1 MIALLLALSVAAPP
15 PSGTPA
21 PALPRV
27 AVRTALGEFVVE
39 LDVLRAPV
47 SARNFLRY
55 VDAGRYSGGAFHRT
69 VTTSPDNQPGKA
81 VKIDVVQ
88 AGPAAGEDFP
98 PVALERTRD
107 TGLSHVDGA
116 VSMARDGPDTATS
129 DFFVCVGAQ
138 PELDHG
144 GRRNPDGQGFGV
156 FGRVVA
162 GMEVVRRIHAAPAQG
177 QSLVPPVRI
186 LEVVRLPPGA

>member
-1 MIALLLALSVAAPP
+1 MIALLLALVLAAP
-15 PSGTPA
+15 
-21 PALPRV
+21 LPRV
-27 AVRTALGEFVVE
+27 SFRTDHGEFVVE
-39 LDVLRAPV
+39 VDEGRAPA

-55 VDAGRYSGGAFHRT
+55 VDAGRYRGGAFHRT
-69 VTTSPDNQPGKA
+69 VHTSPDNQPGKV

-107 TGLSHVDGA
+107 TGLFHVDGA

-162 GMEVVRRIHAAPAQG
+162 GMEVVRRIHAAPARG
-177 QSLVPPVRI
+177 QSLAPPVKI
-186 LEVVRLPPGA
+186 LEAVRLPPG

>member
-1 MIALLLALSVAAPP
+1 MIALLLALAVAVP
-15 PSGTPA
+15 
-21 PALPRV
+21 LPRV
-27 AVRTALGEFVVE
+27 AFRTDLGDFVVE
-39 LDVLRAPV
+39 VDEGRAPA

-81 VKIDVVQ
+81 VKIDVIQ
-88 AGPAAGEDFP
+88 AGAAPGKDFP

-107 TGLSHVDGA
+107 TGLTHVDGA

-129 DFFVCVGAQ
+129 DFFVCVGPQ

-144 GRRNPDGQGFGV
+144 GRRNPDGQGFAA
-156 FGRVVA
+156 FGRVVS
-162 GMEVVRRIHAAPAQG
+162 GMDVIRRIHAAPARG
-177 QSLVPPVRI
+177 QSLDPPVRI
-186 LEVVRLPPGA
+186 LEAARLRP

>member
-1 MIALLLALSVAAPP
+1 
-15 PSGTPA
+15 
-21 PALPRV
+21 
-27 AVRTALGEFVVE
+27 
-39 LDVLRAPV
+39 
-47 SARNFLRY
+47 
-55 VDAGRYSGGAFHRT
+55 
-69 VTTSPDNQPGKA
+69 

-88 AGPAAGEDFP
+88 AGPGPGEDFAP
-98 PVALERTRD
+98 IPLERTRD

-116 VSMARDGPDTATS
+116 ISMARDGPDTATS
-129 DFFVCVGAQ
+129 DFFVCVGPQ

>member
-1 MIALLLALSVAAPP
+1 
-15 PSGTPA
+15 
-21 PALPRV
+21 
-27 AVRTALGEFVVE
+27 
-39 LDVLRAPV
+39 
-47 SARNFLRY
+47 
-55 VDAGRYSGGAFHRT
+55 
-69 VTTSPDNQPGKA
+69 
-81 VKIDVVQ
+81 
-88 AGPAAGEDFP
+88 
-98 PVALERTRD
+98 
-107 TGLSHVDGA
+107 
-116 VSMARDGPDTATS
+116 MARDGPDTATS